1 VARFDRWWG
10 RDFAAGV
17 GGEFDAIEREVLRR
31 ISHTIHPELIKLAV
45 RDALEQRKP
54 RW

>member
-1 VARFDRWWG
+1 MWQIGRRVRFER
-10 RDFAAGV
+10 RGV
-17 GGEFDAIEREVLRR
+17 GDVGGAIEREVIRR

-45 RDALEQRKP
+45 QDAIEPRKP